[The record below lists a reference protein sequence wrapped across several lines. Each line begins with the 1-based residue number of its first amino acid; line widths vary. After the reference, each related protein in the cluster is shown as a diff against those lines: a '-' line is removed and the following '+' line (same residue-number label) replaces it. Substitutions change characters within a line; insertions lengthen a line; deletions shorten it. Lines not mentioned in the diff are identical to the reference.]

1 MKRALRAIESPAYA
15 KAAAKPKSDLPEL
28 TSTATSTEI
37 LKLLPLSFLAVRV
50 AKVDPNA
57 PHHHHGHGHDHD
69 EDDDEEHEHD
79 HPPPSSKKGK
89 GKRVKGLW
97 TVRVEPQQDIRPDLH
112 YAFLYEGPQW
122 VAKLYAFGAVLGVL
136 AVVLFPLWPFLLRRL
151 VWQASMGMLGL
162 IGLFF
167 AMAIFRLILFCATVF
182 TVPPGLWLYPNL
194 FEDVGFFDSFRP
206 VWGWHEVRTVHACL
220 FRNIC

>member
-15 KAAAKPKSDLPEL
+15 KAAAKPKSKLPEL
-28 TSTATSTEI
+28 SASMPATEI

-50 AKVDPNA
+50 SKIDPND
-57 PHHHHGHGHDHD
+57 PHAGHAHHHDHD
-69 EDDDEEHEHD
+69 HDHHEDDEHEH
-79 HPPPSSKKGK
+79 PPPAKKAK

-97 TVRVEPQQDIRPDLH
+97 TVRIEPQQDIAPDLH
-112 YAFLYEGPQW
+112 YALLYEGAAW
-122 VAKLYAFGAVLGVL
+122 KTKLYALGALAGVF
-136 AVVLFPLWPFLLRRL
+136 AVVLFPLWPLLLRRL

-162 IGLFF
+162 IALFF
-167 AMAIFRLILFCATVF
+167 AMAIVRLILFCATVF

-206 VWGWHEVRTVHACL
+206 VWGWHEVRSWPDGLSFLAA
-220 FRNIC
+220 